1 MREPDSSVHRCGAD
15 HRRELGFKM
24 SNRILLLQGP
34 VGGYFRYL
42 HHELIACGFDV
53 RRLVFNGGD
62 ILFAIGSRFE
72 VIRPTSESYEDAI
85 GRIVAE
91 WPADAVM
98 LFGDERPIHR
108 AARAAAKRLGIPV
121 YCLEEGYLRPDYVT
135 FELGG
140 NNANSPLLQ
149 SFDPESEDVEPPKA
163 PSLSPSTL
171 SMARAAIFY
180 FGALRLTRALFPRY
194 SHHRDRRLRTEFR
207 YWTRSLWRRLMAR
220 GHDRKFAERLA
231 SDDHPPFFMV
241 ALQVHDDMQL
251 VRHGRGW
258 TTRRFL
264 EEVLDSFRRA
274 APPDCRL
281 VIKAHPLD
289 VGYGHHKK
297 NLRYLVEENDLGG
310 RVVYLQSG
318 PLIPIVRYA
327 RGLVTVNSTA
337 GIASLECGVP
347 VLAFGD
353 ALYHARGLA
362 KRCDGPEDID
372 AFWSD
377 APPVDLARARRFNHH
392 VRRHALIPG
401 SFYLSATWRSMTEEI
416 VDRLRRTLGGDP
428 R

>member
-1 MREPDSSVHRCGAD
+1 MPKKNIV
-15 HRRELGFKM
+15 
-24 SNRILLLQGP
+24 LLQGP

-42 HHELIACGFDV
+42 HRSLMSADFEV
-53 RRLVFNGGD
+53 RRLAFNGGD
-62 ILFAIGSRFE
+62 ILFSLGTSFE
-72 VIRPTSESYEDAI
+72 VVRPRTSSYAEEI
-85 GRIVAE
+85 GRIINE
-91 WPADAVM
+91 WPADAVV

-108 AARAAAKRLGIPV
+108 AAREAAALRGISV

-140 NNANSPLLQ
+140 NNANSSLLGT
-149 SFDPESEDVEPPKA
+149 FDPDEQPCEPPKA
-163 PSLSPSTL
+163 PPLPPSTGA
-171 SMARAAIFY
+171 MARAAILY
-180 FGALRLTRALFPRY
+180 FGALRLTRLLFPAYR
-194 SHHRDRRLRTEFR
+194 HHRERRLRTEFR
-207 YWTRSLWRRLMAR
+207 YWARSLWRRLMAR
-220 GHDRKFAERLA
+220 RHDRAFTARLV
-231 SDDHPPFFMV
+231 DDTHPPFFMV

-297 NLRYLVEENDLGG
+297 NLRCLVEENDLGG

-318 PLIPIVRYA
+318 PLIPIVRHA

-377 APPVDLARARRFNHH
+377 PPPVDLARARRLNHH
-392 VRRHALIPG
+392 VRRHALVPG
-401 SFYLSATWRSMTEEI
+401 SFYLPATWQGMTEEI